1 MGVARAAA
9 GMMRRRRTIKFEEPM
24 EPDPDEQELR
34 MFESNCHL
42 LNTKQYKGLRRVK
55 VEIWLL
61 FEDQTSSVYAKIT
74 QASLMLLIVFST
86 ILILVQSYGRCKW
99 VSEPA
104 EGRPLDELPGCT
116 GL

>member
-1 MGVARAAA
+1 
-9 GMMRRRRTIKFEEPM
+9 
-24 EPDPDEQELR
+24 

-104 EGRPLDELPGCT
+104 EGRPLAQSGDAWGNPNACALFDRVRVLRNGGNVRVT
-116 GL
+116 Y